1 MIILFYLFFL
11 VIEKV
16 NIFLNI
22 FKLKDRYIIIEN
34 LLDMNLVKENF
45 FVVWLNYKYWKVV
58 DIEWVV
64 IYVLKERF
72 YMDFNYYIKNFVYGI
87 IEVLMILN
95 YIYIIIKVVEIV
107 VNGIDFLNDINNLN
121 GIIYGFNDIFLL
133 IINVIYGK

>member
-1 MIILFYLFFL
+1 MFYLFFL

-34 LLDMNLVKENF
+34 LLDMNLVEENF

-58 DIEWVV
+58 DMEWVV

-72 YMDFNYYIKNFVYGI
+72 YMDFNYYIKYFVYGI
-87 IEVLMILN
+87 IEVFMMLN
-95 YIYIIIKVVEIV
+95 YIYMIIEVVEIV
-107 VNGIDFLNDINNLN
+107 VNGIYFLNDINNLN
-121 GIIYGFNDIFLL
+121 GLIYGFNDIFLL

>member
-1 MIILFYLFFL
+1 MFYLFFL

-34 LLDMNLVKENF
+34 LLDMNLVEENF

-58 DIEWVV
+58 DMEWVV

-72 YMDFNYYIKNFVYGI
+72 YMDFNYYIKYFVYGI
-87 IEVLMILN
+87 IEVFMMLN
-95 YIYIIIKVVEIV
+95 YIYMIIEVVEIV
-107 VNGIDFLNDINNLN
+107 VNGIYFLNDINNLN

>member
-1 MIILFYLFFL
+1 MFYLFFL

-34 LLDMNLVKENF
+34 LLDMNLVEENF

-58 DIEWVV
+58 DMEWVV

-72 YMDFNYYIKNFVYGI
+72 YMDFNYYIKYFVYGI
-87 IEVLMILN
+87 IEVFMMLN
-95 YIYIIIKVVEIV
+95 YIYIIIEVVEIV
-107 VNGIDFLNDINNLN
+107 VNGIYFLNDINNLN

>member
-1 MIILFYLFFL
+1 MFYLFFL

-34 LLDMNLVKENF
+34 LLDMNLVEENF

-58 DIEWVV
+58 DMEWVV

-72 YMDFNYYIKNFVYGI
+72 YVDFNYYIKYFVYGI

-95 YIYIIIKVVEIV
+95 YIYIIIEVVEIV
-107 VNGIDFLNDINNLN
+107 INGMDLLNDINNLN

-133 IINVIYGK
+133 FINVIYGK

>member
-1 MIILFYLFFL
+1 M
-11 VIEKV
+11 IEKV

-72 YMDFNYYIKNFVYGI
+72 YMDFNYYIKYFVYGI

>member
-1 MIILFYLFFL
+1 MFYLFFL

-34 LLDMNLVKENF
+34 LLDMNLVEENF

-58 DIEWVV
+58 DMEWVV

-72 YMDFNYYIKNFVYGI
+72 HMDFNYYIKYFVYGI
-87 IEVLMILN
+87 IEVFMMLN
-95 YIYIIIKVVEIV
+95 YIYMIIEVVEIV
-107 VNGIDFLNDINNLN
+107 VNGIYFLNDINNLN